1 MDDMNTPRYLNEPRY
16 SVNWKGEDVVSLDL
30 ASPFHNLD
38 VAFHWKNVDYPFM
51 HTHEHWEIFIV
62 MQGEITHTIN
72 GKKYLCKRGDAW
84 LVRPNDLH
92 ELRFSS
98 TASQNYQNINFVF
111 SSEFAELLLRPH
123 RDPGELTNAQ
133 RPLSFSIND
142 LDLSSIY
149 DKCLYTQN
157 LPREQYEANAKLL
170 VARLMLTFLE
180 QDTVFDSKY
189 PVWFNNFLIYI
200 STPTSFDLSLKELSQ
215 ATPYSYSRLAVLFKE
230 YTGTTFASYVTE
242 KKLTYAKQLL
252 RTTSMTTLQI
262 CEKLGYTSLSAFNH
276 LFKKTFSMT
285 PSEYRKKH
293 K

>member
-1 MDDMNTPRYLNEPRY
+1 MNDMNTPHFANNGQADPVA
-16 SVNWKGEDVVSLDL
+16 SFDL
-30 ASPFHNLD
+30 ASPYHNLD
-38 VAFHWKNVDYPFM
+38 VAFHWKNVDYPAL
-51 HTHEHWEIFIV
+51 HTHEHWEIFVV
-62 MQGEITHTIN
+62 MQGEIMHTIN
-72 GKKYLCKRGDAW
+72 GQEKLCKRGDAW
-84 LVRPNDLH
+84 LIRPNDLH
-92 ELRFSS
+92 ALRFSS
-98 TASQNYQNINFVF
+98 AASQNYQNINFIF
-111 SSEFAELLLRPH
+111 SSQFAEQLLRPH
-123 RDPGELTNAQ
+123 RDPNKLINAQ

-142 LDLSSIY
+142 SDLSRIY

-157 LPREQYEANAKLL
+157 LPKEQYEASAKLL
-170 VARLMLTFLE
+170 VAQLMLIFLE
-180 QDTVFDSKY
+180 QDTVFDLKY

-200 STPTSFDLSLKELSQ
+200 STPANFDLSLKELSQ

-230 YTGTTFASYVTE
+230 YTGITFASYVTE

-262 CEKLGYTSLSAFNH
+262 SEKVGYTSLSAFNH